1 VYKPSIRR
9 HNTMSPYMSLLV
21 CSLVLSSVEAFSS
34 PKVLHPPKTARTLL
48 RSLVDN
54 PKVEQ
59 SAFDSIEDE
68 GDDINLE
75 VNSVA
80 DVVPSQDGI
89 DKLLNKALTESVQS
103 VQDNFP
109 PELLG
114 DGTLN
119 IMEDETLKKEIA
131 QIFDKAS
138 LDLKAALEDIRIEQ
152 EEFARQSAQK
162 SIAKTEAAMRSDQAR
177 MNQAEDSMVKM
188 IGKVNRETAEV
199 ERAVEELRKAQDS
212 MASDPIMQMLS
223 GGLVKQSALAG
234 TILFTLRSG
243 ADTVAMFGGDA
254 THAAPALIQG
264 GLALACAAYFV
275 FA

>member
-1 VYKPSIRR
+1 MLP
-9 HNTMSPYMSLLV
+9 
-21 CSLVLSSVEAFSS
+21 
-34 PKVLHPPKTARTLL
+34 

-59 SAFDSIEDE
+59 SAFDNIEDE

-75 VNSVA
+75 VDSVGEN
-80 DVVPSQDGI
+80 VPSRDGI
-89 DKLLNKALTESVQS
+89 DKLLNKALAESVQS
-103 VQDNFP
+103 VQDHFP
-109 PELLG
+109 PELLVEG
-114 DGTLN
+114 LSLN

-131 QIFDKAS
+131 HIFDKAS

-162 SIAKTEAAMRSDQAR
+162 SIAKTEAAMRSDQTR

-199 ERAVEELRKAQDS
+199 ERAVEDLRKAQYT
-212 MASDPIMQMLS
+212 MESDPIMQMLT

-243 ADTVAMFGGDA
+243 ADAISMFGGDF
-254 THAAPALIQG
+254 THIAPALIQG
-264 GLALACAAYFV
+264 ALALACAAYVV

>member
-1 VYKPSIRR
+1 
-9 HNTMSPYMSLLV
+9 MSPYMSFLV
-21 CSLVLSSVEAFSS
+21 CLLVLSSVEAFS
-34 PKVLHPPKTARTLL
+34 PPKILHSPRTGRTLL

-75 VNSVA
+75 VDSVA
-80 DVVPSQDGI
+80 DIVPSQDGI

-109 PELLG
+109 PELLV

-188 IGKVNRETAEV
+188 IGKVNLETAEV
-199 ERAVEELRKAQDS
+199 ERAVDELRKAQES

-243 ADTVAMFGGDA
+243 VDTIAMFGGDA
-254 THAAPALIQG
+254 THAAPALLQG
-264 GLALACAAYFV
+264 ALALACAAYFV

>member
-1 VYKPSIRR
+1 MLP
-9 HNTMSPYMSLLV
+9 
-21 CSLVLSSVEAFSS
+21 
-34 PKVLHPPKTARTLL
+34 

-59 SAFDSIEDE
+59 SAFDNIEDE

-75 VNSVA
+75 VDSVGEN
-80 DVVPSQDGI
+80 VPSRDGI
-89 DKLLNKALTESVQS
+89 DKLLNKALAESVQS

-109 PELLG
+109 PELLV
-114 DGTLN
+114 DGLSLN

-162 SIAKTEAAMRSDQAR
+162 SIAKTEAAMRSDQTR

-199 ERAVEELRKAQDS
+199 ERAVEDLRKAQYA
-212 MASDPIMQMLS
+212 MESDPIMQMLT

-243 ADTVAMFGGDA
+243 ADAISMFGGDA
-254 THAAPALIQG
+254 THIAPALIQG
-264 GLALACAAYFV
+264 ALALACAAYVV